1 MKKDFQPEQK
11 IGSEQK
17 PIVLPSATDSAKPIV
32 VCSQSQVHTIKNDFT
47 DKDDFW
53 IEYSKKRD
61 ASFKKNREVS
71 SQVKNTDKFKVL
83 LKDDS

>member
-32 VCSQSQVHTIKNDFT
+32 VCSQSQVHQIKNAFT
-47 DKDDFW
+47 NKDEFW
-53 IEYSKKRD
+53 IEYTSK
-61 ASFKKNREVS
+61 SPPF
-71 SQVKNTDKFKVL
+71 VKQ
-83 LKDDS
+83 